1 MLEGSVSSTKSKN
14 LLAQEVN
21 TVLEGLYLSD
31 SKNCIF
37 QILLTVFL
45 GYSVSVG
52 NKEEMDLLARRS
64 TQF

>member
-37 QILLTVFL
+37 QTLLTVFL